1 MESELEAPFAPN
13 GGTEELR
20 NHAVTTKSSGMAR
33 SLLLLYYNLVLLI
46 SLRTVLCCASLFS
59 CSSPGL
65 AVAELTV
72 SSRRYLARS
81 LSFAWPG
88 VTCG

>member
-1 MESELEAPFAPN
+1 MGACWSPFGVGIGGALCAQRWDRRVAES
-13 GGTEELR
+13 R
-20 NHAVTTKSSGMAR
+20 CDYKSSGMAR

-46 SLRTVLCCASLFS
+46 SLRTVLCRASLFS

-65 AVAELTV
+65 AVAELTM

-81 LSFAWPG
+81 LSFA
-88 VTCG
+88 